1 MYRRALSQRTL
12 FAPISLLIVLAL
24 MSAFLTINH
33 YNSARK
39 SRQWVIHSH
48 QVIEAAQSMFSD
60 VQDVESGAR
69 GLFFTKSPVYLDNY
83 QAGVQQFPVAA
94 AELTRLVVDNPE
106 QSQRSAELVRLLR
119 TRVDLAQTRVNMALA
134 GHMAQASVING
145 SGKKVMDE
153 ARTRLTQLILSER
166 LLLADRTAQ
175 VDRDEQIGIVI
186 ALGVSLLAT
195 LGLGFLILALYRSN
209 QDLGREMMAREEA
222 EAARREAAL
231 LHRVIFDNVADNL
244 FVTEVS
250 PDGVYSLL
258 DVNPAYEASVGVP
271 IERMRGRD
279 IRKII
284 ANGDDLVRDYDKI
297 VASGKPAI
305 IRRELPFKAGLRTWE
320 STLVPAADETGRIT
334 RLIGVARDITEREKA
349 ETQSRNAQK
358 MEAIGHLT
366 GGVAHDFNNLLQ
378 VIRGNLE
385 LLGPALK
392 DKVQASQRLKNAIH
406 GADRAAQLT
415 RQLLA
420 FARRQPLEPKVVNLG
435 RLVGDMADMLNR
447 ALGESVSVETV
458 IAGGLWNTLA
468 DPAQVESAILNLAI
482 NARDAMPEGGKLT
495 IELTNAA
502 LDDAYVSRE
511 GVEIE
516 PGQYV
521 LLAISDTGHGMP
533 AATLARV
540 FEPFFTTKS
549 VDKGT
554 GLGLSMV
561 FGFVK
566 QSGGHIQIYSEEG
579 EGTTVKIYLPRSR
592 RAEELSAPLP
602 VAQLAGRSE
611 VILVVEDEDMVRA
624 AAVGMLRDMGY
635 TCMHAANGA
644 EALQMLKSGAKIDL
658 LFTDVIMPGE
668 VKSRDL
674 ANQAQALYPNL
685 PVLFTSGYTENA
697 IVHHGRLDE
706 GVHLLSKPYQRE
718 DLARR
723 VRSLLDGAKPVVL
736 IVEDEPLVRMAAVD
750 MIEEAG
756 FTVLQAADA
765 KQALE
770 HLKGKSRIDILFTDI
785 GLPGMRGPELA
796 AEAVKLRDGVKVVF
810 ASGYG
815 EGQGDMPD
823 AQYLSKPYDQDDLVR
838 TLRG

>member
-12 FAPISLLIVLAL
+12 FAPISLLIVLAM
-24 MSAFLTINH
+24 MSAYLTINH
-33 YNSARK
+33 YNASRK

-48 QVIEAAQSMFSD
+48 QVVEAAQSMFSD
-60 VQDVESGAR
+60 VQDVESGTR
-69 GLFFTKSPVYLDNY
+69 GLLLAKSPVYLDNF
-83 QAGVQQFPVAA
+83 QTGVQQFPIAA
-94 AELTRLVVDNPE
+94 AEVVRLVDDSPE
-106 QSQRSAELVRLLR
+106 QSHRAQELVQLLR
-119 TRVDLAQTRVNMALA
+119 TRVDLAQQRVNMALS
-134 GHMAQASVING
+134 GHMAEASVVNG
-145 SGKKVMDE
+145 SGKKTMDE

-175 VDRDEQIGIVI
+175 VDRDEQVGIVI
-186 ALGVSLLAT
+186 ALGVSLFAT

-209 QDLGREMMAREEA
+209 QDLGREMVAREDA

-231 LHRVIFDNVADNL
+231 LYRVIFDNVADNL
-244 FVTEVS
+244 FVTDVS

-258 DVNPAYEASVGVP
+258 DVNPAYETSVGVP

-284 ANGDDLVRDYDKI
+284 ANGEDLVRDYDKI
-297 VASGKPAI
+297 IASGKPAI
-305 IRRELPFKAGLRTWE
+305 IRRELPFKAGLRIWE

-334 RLIGVARDITEREKA
+334 RLIGVARDVTEREKA

-385 LLGPALK
+385 LLAPALK
-392 DKVQASQRLKNAIH
+392 DKAQASQRLKNAIH

-447 ALGESVSVETV
+447 ALGESVGVETV

-502 LDDAYVSRE
+502 LDEAYTNRE

-540 FEPFFTTKS
+540 FEPFFTTKG

-592 RAEELSAPLP
+592 RAEELNTPLP
-602 VAQLAGRSE
+602 AMQLTGRSE

-644 EALQMLKSGAKIDL
+644 EALQMLKSGVKIDL

-674 ANQAQALYPNL
+674 AIQAQALYPNL

-706 GVHLLSKPYQRE
+706 GVHLLSKPYHRE

-723 VRSLLDGAKPVVL
+723 VRSLLDAAKPVVL
-736 IVEDEPLVRMAAVD
+736 IVEDEPLVRMAAID

-796 AEAVKLRDGVKVVF
+796 EEALKLRKGVKVVF

-815 EGQGDMPD
+815 EGQGDVPD

>member
-1 MYRRALSQRTL
+1 
-12 FAPISLLIVLAL
+12 
-24 MSAFLTINH
+24 
-33 YNSARK
+33 
-39 SRQWVIHSH
+39 
-48 QVIEAAQSMFSD
+48 
-60 VQDVESGAR
+60 
-69 GLFFTKSPVYLDNY
+69 
-83 QAGVQQFPVAA
+83 
-94 AELTRLVVDNPE
+94 
-106 QSQRSAELVRLLR
+106 
-119 TRVDLAQTRVNMALA
+119 
-134 GHMAQASVING
+134 
-145 SGKKVMDE
+145 
-153 ARTRLTQLILSER
+153 
-166 LLLADRTAQ
+166 
-175 VDRDEQIGIVI
+175 
-186 ALGVSLLAT
+186 VS
-195 LGLGFLILALYRSN
+195 
-209 QDLGREMMAREEA
+209 
-222 EAARREAAL
+222 
-231 LHRVIFDNVADNL
+231 
-244 FVTEVS
+244 
-250 PDGVYSLL
+250 
-258 DVNPAYEASVGVP
+258 

-279 IRKII
+279 LRKII
-284 ANGDDLVRDYDKI
+284 GNGEDVVRDYERV

-305 IRRELPFKAGLRTWE
+305 IRQELPFRAGLRTWE
-320 STLVPAADETGRIT
+320 STVVPVVDEDGRIS
-334 RLIGVARDITEREKA
+334 RIIGVGRDITEREKA
-349 ETQSRNAQK
+349 EIQSRSAQK

-385 LLGPALK
+385 LLAPVLK
-392 DKVQASQRLKNAIH
+392 GQEQASQRLKNAIH

-435 RLVGDMADMLNR
+435 RLVGDMADLLNR
-447 ALGESVSVETV
+447 ALGESVGVETV

-502 LDDAYVSRE
+502 LDEAYAGRA

-516 PGQYV
+516 AGQYV

-566 QSGGHIQIYSEEG
+566 QSGGHIQLYSEEG

-592 RAEELSAPLP
+592 RSEDLNIPLP
-602 VAQLAGRSE
+602 AVALTGRSE
-611 VILVVEDEDMVRA
+611 VILVVEDEDMVRS

-644 EALQMLKSGAKIDL
+644 EAVQILKSGVKIDL
-658 LFTDVIMPGE
+658 LFTDVIMPGP
-668 VKSRDL
+668 VKSRDM
-674 ANQAQALYPNL
+674 AAQAQALYPNL

-723 VRSLLDGAKPVVL
+723 VRSLLDAAKPVVL
-736 IVEDEPLVRMAAVD
+736 IVEDEPLVRMAAID

-770 HLKGKSRIDILFTDI
+770 HLKGKARIDVLFTDI

-796 AEAVKLRDGVKVVF
+796 VEAVKLREGLKVVF

-815 EGQGDMPD
+815 EGAGDMAD

>member
-1 MYRRALSQRTL
+1 MYRRVLSQRTL

-33 YNSARK
+33 YNSARQ

-48 QVIEAAQSMFSD
+48 QVVEAAQSMFSD
-60 VQDVESGAR
+60 VQDVESGTR
-69 GLFFTKSPVYLDNY
+69 GLLLAKSPVYLDNF
-83 QAGVQQFPVAA
+83 QTGVQQFPVAA
-94 AELTRLVVDNPE
+94 AELVRLVADSPE
-106 QSQRSAELVRLLR
+106 QSHRAQELVGLLR
-119 TRVDLAQTRVNMALA
+119 TRVDLAQDRVNMALA
-134 GHMAQASVING
+134 GNFAEASVVSG
-145 SGKKVMDE
+145 AGKKTMDE
-153 ARTRLTQLILSER
+153 ARTRLTQLVLSER
-166 LLLADRTAQ
+166 LLLAERTAQ
-175 VDRDEQIGIVI
+175 ADRDEQIGIVI

-209 QDLGREMMAREEA
+209 QDLGQEMAAREEA

-231 LHRVIFDNVADNL
+231 LYRVIFDNVADNL

-258 DVNPAYEASVGVP
+258 DVNPAYETSVGVP

-284 ANGDDLVRDYDKI
+284 ANGEDLVRDYDKI
-297 VASGKPAI
+297 VASGKAAI

-349 ETQSRNAQK
+349 EERSRSTQK

-385 LLGPALK
+385 LLAPVLK

-447 ALGESVSVETV
+447 ALGESVGVETV

-482 NARDAMPEGGKLT
+482 NARDAMPDGGKLT
-495 IELTNAA
+495 IELTNAG
-502 LDDAYVSRE
+502 LDETYASRE

-540 FEPFFTTKS
+540 FEPFFTTKA

-592 RAEELSAPLP
+592 RPEELATPLPAAPLT
-602 VAQLAGRSE
+602 GRSE

-624 AAVGMLRDMGY
+624 AAVGMLRDMDY
-635 TCMHAANGA
+635 TCLHAANGA
-644 EALQMLKSGAKIDL
+644 EALQILKSGAKIDL

-674 ANQAQALYPNL
+674 AAQAQALYPNL

-723 VRSLLDGAKPVVL
+723 VRSLLDAAKPVVL
-736 IVEDEPLVRMAAVD
+736 IVEDEPLVRMAAID

-770 HLKGKSRIDILFTDI
+770 HLNGKSRIDILFTDI

-796 AEAVKLRDGVKVVF
+796 VEAVKLRKGVKVVF

-815 EGQGDMPD
+815 EAAGDMAD

>member
-1 MYRRALSQRTL
+1 MYRPALSKRTL
-12 FAPISLLIVLAL
+12 FAPISLLIVLAM
-24 MSAFLTINH
+24 MSAFLTVNH
-33 YNSARK
+33 YIAARQ
-39 SRQWVIHSH
+39 SRQWVLHSH
-48 QVIEAAQSMFSD
+48 QVIETSQSMFAD
-60 VQDVESGAR
+60 VQDVESGMR
-69 GLFFTKSPVYLDNY
+69 GLLLAQNETFSDNY
-83 QAGVQQFPVAA
+83 QAGMDQFPVVA
-94 AELTRLVVDNPE
+94 AELTRLVADNKE
-106 QSQRSAELVRLLR
+106 QRDRAAELIRILR
-119 TRVDLAQTRVNMALA
+119 TRLDLAKTRVDMARA
-134 GHMAQASVING
+134 GHFKEAATVNG
-145 SGKKVMDE
+145 AGKRVMDQ
-153 ARTRLTQLILSER
+153 ARTLMTQLVLNEK
-166 LLLADRTAQ
+166 LLLAERTETA
-175 VDRDEQIGIVI
+175 DRDEKVGIAI
-186 ALGVSLLAT
+186 ALVVSGLAT
-195 LGLGFLILALYRSN
+195 LGLGFLIFALYRSN
-209 QDLGREMMAREEA
+209 RELGLEMQAREVA
-222 EAARREAAL
+222 EQARREASQL
-231 LHRVIFDNVADNL
+231 YRVIFDNVADNL
-244 FVTEVS
+244 FVIEVS
-250 PDGVYSLL
+250 PDGVLSLL
-258 DVNPAYEASVGVP
+258 DANPAYEAAVGVSVD
-271 IERMRGRD
+271 RLRGLD
-279 IRKII
+279 IRT
-284 ANGDDLVRDYDKI
+284 ALPNGEDMARDFDQV
-297 VASGKPAI
+297 VASGKPMI
-305 IRRELPFKAGLRTWE
+305 IRREMAFQTRVRIWE
-320 STLVPAADETGRIT
+320 STIVPGPDETGRIV
-334 RLIGVARDITEREKA
+334 RLIAVARDITERERA
-349 ETQSRNAQK
+349 ETQARNAQK

-385 LLGPALK
+385 LLAPVLR
-392 DKVQASQRLKNAIH
+392 DQEQPYQRLRNALH
-406 GADRAAQLT
+406 GADRAAELT

-435 RLVGDMADMLNR
+435 RLVGDMADLLNR
-447 ALGESVSVETV
+447 ALGEAVEVETV

-468 DPAQVESAILNLAI
+468 DPAQVESAVLNLAI
-482 NARDAMPEGGKLT
+482 NARDAMQEGGKLT

-502 LDDAYVSRE
+502 LDDAYVTRE
-511 GVEIE
+511 GGEIE

-521 LLAISDTGHGMP
+521 LLAISDTGQGMP

-540 FEPFFTTKS
+540 FEPFFTTKA

-566 QSGGHIQIYSEEG
+566 QSGGHIQVYSEEG

-592 RAEELSAPLP
+592 RPEDLAAPTP
-602 VAQLAGRSE
+602 TQLVGRSE
-611 VILVVEDEDMVRA
+611 VILVVEDEAMVRS

-635 TCMHAANGA
+635 TCIHAENGDD
-644 EALQMLKSGAKIDL
+644 ALRTLQSGAKVDL

-674 ANQAQALYPNL
+674 AAEAQKLYPNL

-723 VRSLLDGAKPVVL
+723 MRQLLDAAKPVVL
-736 IVEDEPLVRMAAVD
+736 IVEDEPLVRLAAID

-765 KQALE
+765 KQALQ
-770 HLKGKSRIDILFTDI
+770 HLNSKARIDILFTDI

-796 AEAVKLRDGVKVVF
+796 VEAAKLRKNLKVIF

-815 EGQGDMPD
+815 EPNGGSAD
-823 AQYLSKPYDQDDLVR
+823 ALYLAKPYDQDDLVR